1 MKARRPP
8 KRWVLYIRVDKD
20 RHRRIAAAAE
30 RWGGSINE
38 LVENWAD
45 QWLIQTDPTYEVP
58 EYLEEQVASGR
69 LKKAK

>member
-1 MKARRPP
+1 MKRLP
-8 KRWVLYIRVDKD
+8 KRHVVRLDRD

-30 RWGGSINE
+30 RWGGSTNQ
-38 LVENWAD
+38 LVELWLD

-58 EYLEEQVASGR
+58 EYLQEKVESGV